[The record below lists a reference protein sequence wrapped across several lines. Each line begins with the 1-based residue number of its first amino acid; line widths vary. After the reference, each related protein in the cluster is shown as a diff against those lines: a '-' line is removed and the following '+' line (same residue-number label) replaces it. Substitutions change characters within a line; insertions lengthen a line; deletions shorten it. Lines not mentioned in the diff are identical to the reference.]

1 MYVYIVVDFLVLT
14 VFKLWLIVSLVCS
27 VAQVVFEAKV
37 GVDSYGD
44 IALDDI
50 ILEDGPCDTPSKCK

>member
-1 MYVYIVVDFLVLT
+1 MYITAVDFSVLT
-14 VFKLWLIVSLVCS
+14 VFKLWLILSLVCF
-27 VAQVVFEAKV
+27 VTQVVFEAKV

-50 ILEDGPCDTPSKCK
+50 ILEDGPCDTPSKYK